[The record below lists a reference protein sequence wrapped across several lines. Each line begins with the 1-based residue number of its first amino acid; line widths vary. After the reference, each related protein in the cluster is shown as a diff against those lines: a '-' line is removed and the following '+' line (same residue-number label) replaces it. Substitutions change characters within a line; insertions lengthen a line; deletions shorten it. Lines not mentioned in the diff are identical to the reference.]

1 MTIVAHLTQQARGR
15 RTPSRVG
22 ALTQEMIGRAINE
35 SFGHAFR
42 LIMAIGATLALAS
55 ALIALIFIGTARQK
69 EYSRPPKDFAG

>member
-1 MTIVAHLTQQARGR
+1 
-15 RTPSRVG
+15 
-22 ALTQEMIGRAINE
+22 MIGRAINE

-69 EYSRPPKDFAG
+69 EYSRPPKAFAG